1 MRQEID
7 DIIENFRKRDLNY
20 DIDLVEK
27 EKKILVKLKRE
38 ILLKIFQTY
47 HLTDDELDQFIF
59 TRYKTSLEWD
69 DFFYKANLNYPKFIH
84 DELIYRI
91 YNLQM
96 FTYDNLFIFKQYYDK
111 LYMKELQEI
120 LPPQYQMYVTKEL
133 LAFFEYDNIDPFTY
147 GEKQLLNYLKFY
159 DNNRQYELKIIKE
172 R

>member
-1 MRQEID
+1 MELRRISVNNLFG
-7 DIIENFRKRDLNY
+7 ILNY

-38 ILLKIFQTY
+38 ILLKRFQTY

-96 FTYDNLFIFKQYYDK
+96 FTYDNLFIFKICFSWVK
-111 LYMKELQEI
+111 
-120 LPPQYQMYVTKEL
+120 
-133 LAFFEYDNIDPFTY
+133 DNIV
-147 GEKQLLNYLKFY
+147 N
-159 DNNRQYELKIIKE
+159 IIQNLF
-172 R
+172 